1 MAEAEASMTRAVRQH
16 DFAQFPCRRAVPGRR
31 HLPDVRAARRIQHA
45 AHGQQHGQQLQ
56 GAAAVQVGGGRRLAQ
71 RMAGHVARHAV
82 QLAFECLQALPREVM
97 LRVLGAPAST
107 IGLVRVA
114 GVVGPQASHPPGGL
128 PDDGL
133 VDGGVI
139 VVPLSERSV
148 DMRKVS

>member
-1 MAEAEASMTRAVRQH
+1 
-16 DFAQFPCRRAVPGRR
+16 
-31 HLPDVRAARRIQHA
+31 
-45 AHGQQHGQQLQ
+45 
-56 GAAAVQVGGGRRLAQ
+56 
-71 RMAGHVARHAV
+71 
-82 QLAFECLQALPREVM
+82 M